1 MWIYWPAILLSLALG
16 ICLAYF
22 QAWFWT
28 AVLAATAVVAGAVR
42 SQYRPHLIAG
52 LAATVVGIMIY
63 SWNVAPFPHDLEE
76 QPRFEASGRIDSI
89 PTYDGEKSVFLLDT
103 GDSSPYKHRLR
114 VVCLFEA
121 DFQRGDTVHLEGQL
135 KPPRPPGNPGQF
147 DFQAYLANQGIYYN
161 LNIKKAANAHLLSSA
176 PPLISWIDSQRSRA
190 EKLVRQVLPAEEA
203 AILLGMIWGGRTGID
218 DRQYEDFQKTGIV
231 HLFSVGGLHVGFLLV
246 LINWLVSLSGAGS
259 KGRFIAG
266 VSGLLLY
273 GTMVGWPPPVMRAVL
288 MGILGLLAYL
298 SGRENG
304 LLNGLSLS
312 GAIILLVDPALLFDL
327 SFQLTML
334 ATGGIVCLF
343 PQMRTL
349 FPRRSLLIDL
359 ALIPISA
366 ELAII
371 PLVAYHFNILTPGSI
386 ITNIGTTYL
395 SGAAVILGFV
405 ASLLSGVSSS
415 LAALFLYPAGMFIQL
430 ILAIVAG
437 VKALPG
443 AYLYVATP
451 TVLGVSLYYA
461 IMTLAFISLR
471 IEAWRAMFR
480 PAVGLCFIWLMVLV
494 LPAQFLNRG
503 QVEVVFIDVGQG
515 DAILVKSPGGR
526 FILVDG
532 GGSQFFDVG
541 ADVVLPYLHHR
552 GIRNL
557 DMVISTHP
565 DLDHVE
571 GLTKVIAEMPVT
583 CLGLPA
589 SLAEAEDYQAL
600 YDTAAQRQIPIV
612 YLYAGQSLQL
622 EEDFHMDVMH
632 PQKENNDGDSNQ
644 NSLILLLGYERF
656 TALLTGDVPA
666 EELVSIGDRVSPPLT
681 ILKLPHHGSKGSLAR
696 GFYQQVKPAAAV
708 ISAGLDNPF
717 GHPHPQVVSA
727 VQESGA
733 RILRTDLQGAITIR
747 SNGHEYQIQT
757 QIASPP

>member
-1 MWIYWPAILLSLALG
+1 MCLGSGILA
-16 ICLAYF
+16 AHF
-22 QAWFWT
+22 QAWFLT
-28 AVLAATAVVAGAVR
+28 AVLAAVAAAVGSVR
-42 SQYRPHLIAG
+42 SQCRPQLIAG
-52 LAATVVGIMIY
+52 SAAAVVGILIY
-63 SWNVAPFPHDLEE
+63 SWTVPPFPLDLEE
-76 QPRFEASGRIDSI
+76 QPRFEASGRIVGI
-89 PTYDGEKSVFLLDT
+89 PNYDGEKTVFLLDT
-103 GDSSPYKHRLR
+103 DDSSPYKRRLR
-114 VVCLFEA
+114 VVCLFPV
-121 DFQRGDTVHLEGQL
+121 DFHRGDRIHLEGQL
-135 KPPRPPGNPGQF
+135 KPPRSPGNPGQF
-147 DFQAYLANQGIYYN
+147 DFQSYLANQGIYYN
-161 LNIKKAANAHLLSSA
+161 LNIKEDTSARLLSAA
-176 PPLISWIDSQRSRA
+176 PRLINWIDSRRSCA
-190 EKLVRQVLPAEEA
+190 EKLTRQVLPAEEA

-246 LINWLVSLSGAGS
+246 LINWLASLAGAGPR
-259 KGRFIAG
+259 GRFIAG

-304 LLNGLSLS
+304 LLNALSLS
-312 GAIILLVDPALLFDL
+312 GVIILLADPALLFNL

-343 PQMRTL
+343 PQMRAL
-349 FPRRSLLIDL
+349 FPRRYLLIDL

-395 SGAAVILGFV
+395 SGAAVILGFI
-405 ASLLSGVSSS
+405 ASLLSGVSAP
-415 LAALFLYPAGMFIQL
+415 LAALFLHPAGMFIQL

-461 IMTLAFISLR
+461 IMALAFISLR
-471 IEAWRAMFR
+471 IETWRVMFR
-480 PAVGLCFIWLMVLV
+480 PAVGLCLLWLMVLA
-494 LPAQFLNRG
+494 LPAQLFSRG
-503 QVEVVFIDVGQG
+503 QAEVVFIDVGQG
-515 DAILVKSPGGR
+515 DSILIKSPGGR

-541 ADVVLPYLHHR
+541 ADVVLPYLRHR

-565 DLDHVE
+565 DIDHVE

-589 SLAEAEDYQAL
+589 SLADAEDYQTL
-600 YDTAAQRQIPIV
+600 CDTAAKQQIPLV

-622 EEDFHMDVMH
+622 EEGFRMDVIH
-632 PQKENNDGDSNQ
+632 PGKEKVSEDSNR
-644 NSLILLLGYERF
+644 NSLVLLLSYQRF

-666 EELVSIGDRVSPPLT
+666 EELVAAGDRVSPPLT

-696 GFYQQVKPAAAV
+696 DFYQKAAPAWAV
-708 ISAGLDNPF
+708 VSAGADNPF
-717 GHPHPQVVSA
+717 GHPHPQVIAA
-727 VQESGA
+727 VRESGA

-747 SNGHEYQIQT
+747 SNGHDYQIQT
-757 QIASPP
+757 HILAQP